1 MGKIGAPIGLGLGGK
16 VKEILSAVPIEAV
29 QSVDVKKI
37 ALRQNIT
44 LQVSGQTVQ
53 LEATAA
59 ASGDELASTLASLKG
74 GA

>member
-1 MGKIGAPIGLGLGGK
+1 MVKIGAPIGLGLGGK

-59 ASGDELASTLASLKG
+59 ASGDELASALASLKG